1 MRKYV
6 IGFIIGV
13 FLTLPTAIFADE
25 VSNVGKRIAA
35 EVPVILNGKELPVK
49 AVAFDGTSYAPVR
62 VIAEALGLEVDFQDR
77 KVILTSRIKRDGEI
91 DEMVETTY
99 KGLKAVNIDGKTFF
113 SLKDYVGKFSPFGWR
128 YDKTTNNVY
137 LVEYESESSSDVK
150 RVLLEVDLNVP
161 DTYVDYK
168 GQTYVSIE
176 YYREPSEFDL
186 QQDE

>member
-62 VIAEALGLEVDFQDR
+62 VIAEALGLTVDY
-77 KVILTSRIKRDGEI
+77 KNGTVILESREEAAVI
-91 DEMVETTY
+91 ETTY
-99 KGLKAVNIDGKTFF
+99 KGLKAVISGGEIYFN
-113 SLKDYVGKFSPFGWR
+113 LRDYSEKFAPFGWR
-128 YDKTTNNVY
+128 FDGTNKTAF
-137 LVEYESESSSDVK
+137 LAEYESESSSVVK
-150 RVLLEVDLNVP
+150 RVLLEVVLSDPASNV
-161 DTYVDYK
+161 THK
-168 GQTYVSIE
+168 GQTYVNIE
-176 YYREPSEFDL
+176 FYREPADFEDKPT
-186 QQDE
+186 E